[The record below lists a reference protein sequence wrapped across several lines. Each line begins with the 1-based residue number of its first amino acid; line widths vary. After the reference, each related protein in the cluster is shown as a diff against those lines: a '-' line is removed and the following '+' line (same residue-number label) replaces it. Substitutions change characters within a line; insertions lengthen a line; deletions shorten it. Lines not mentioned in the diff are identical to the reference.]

1 MSLAEA
7 LGQALSFLPDW
18 LVVLFISFIPFVE
31 LRGAL
36 PVAVAVYDMP
46 LLEATLLSIAGNMVP
61 VPFILWSFPR
71 IERWFRRW
79 PWWDRRLD
87 RLFSSTRRR
96 AHASISRFG
105 PPFLLVFVAIPF
117 PTTGAWTGALIA
129 YLFDLDR
136 PRSLAVIFV
145 GVVIAGVIVAALV
158 AGATRAAW
166 AITLALLAAVVVIF
180 LLARRYR
187 TSLEPEPGK

>member
-1 MSLAEA
+1 MSLGEA
-7 LGQALSFLPDW
+7 LGDVLSFLPDW
-18 LVVLFISFIPFVE
+18 MVVVLISFVPFVE

-46 LLEATLLSIAGNMVP
+46 LLEAALLSVAGNMVP
-61 VPFILWSFPR
+61 VPFILWAFPR

-79 PWWDRRLD
+79 PWWDRALD
-87 RLFSSTRRR
+87 RLFASTRRR
-96 AHASISRFG
+96 AQASVSRYG

-145 GVVIAGVIVAALV
+145 GVVIAGVVVAALV
-158 AGATRAAW
+158 AGAASAAW
-166 AITLALLAAVVVIF
+166 AITLGLLAAIVVIF
-180 LLARRYR
+180 IAARRYSAR
-187 TSLEPEPGK
+187 AGPEQGR